1 MSEVRVRFAPS
12 PTGHLHMGGARTALF
27 NWLFARHEGG
37 RFIVR
42 VEDTDLER
50 SEAAL
55 EAQLLEDLAW
65 LGLEWDEGPGTEG
78 PHGPYRQSDRVDIY
92 RGYAERLV
100 SEGVAYSCFCTEEEL
115 ERRREEMTA
124 RGEPPRY
131 DGRCRCLTEQ
141 ERESRRREGLS
152 ESLRFRFPPDEER
165 RIRDIVRGEVVFP
178 PGMVGDFVIMRSNG
192 MPTYN
197 FAAAV
202 DDALMGISHVI
213 RGEEHLSNTLR
224 QVVVYEALGLQ
235 MPRFA
240 HLPLIL
246 GHDRS
251 KLSKR
256 HGAPNVADFRERGFP
271 RDGIV
276 NYLALLGWS
285 PGGDREILPV
295 DELARAFTLDR
306 VSPSPSIFD
315 EVKME
320 WVCARH
326 VREGGA
332 ARWLDEA
339 LPWFPAGFEKA
350 YDRAALAR
358 IFDVAAEQLPRF
370 SLLPDAVAPFRPGDV
385 EPDEEASQSLEG
397 AAPVL
402 GAVRDAIA
410 GLDTWERDAISAAV
424 KAAGKAA
431 GVKGRALFM
440 PLRAAVTGS
449 AHGPDLATVI
459 EIRGRDDVLAALDR
473 AAAAGGGA
481 S

>member
-1 MSEVRVRFAPS
+1 MKETRVRFAPS

-27 NWLFARHEGG
+27 NWLFARHENG

-42 VEDTDLER
+42 VEDTDVER
-50 SEAAL
+50 SERAL
-55 EAQLLEDLAW
+55 EKQLLEDLAW
-65 LGLEWDEGPGTEG
+65 LGLAWDEGPGDEG
-78 PHGPYRQSDRVDIY
+78 PRGPYRQSDRVDIY
-92 RGYAERLV
+92 REHADRLV
-100 SEGVAYSCFCTEEEL
+100 AAGLAYSCFCTEEEL

-131 DGRCRCLTEQ
+131 DGRCRCLTEE
-141 ERESRRREGLS
+141 ERESRRREGLA
-152 ESLRFRFPPDEER
+152 ESVRFRFPPDEER
-165 RIRDIVRGEVVFP
+165 RIDDIVRGEVVFP

-202 DDALMGISHVI
+202 DDALMGITHVI

-224 QVVVYEALGLQ
+224 QVVVYEALGFEI
-235 MPRFA
+235 PRFA

-246 GHDRS
+246 GPDRS

-285 PGGDREILPV
+285 TGDDREILPV
-295 DELARAFTLDR
+295 QEIAGAFTLDR

-332 ARWLDEA
+332 RRWLDEA
-339 LPWFPAGFEKA
+339 MPWFPPGFVDA
-350 YDRAALAR
+350 YDRPALER
-358 IFDVAAEQLPRF
+358 IFDIAAEHLPRF
-370 SLLPDAVAPFRPGDV
+370 SLLPEAVAPFSPGV
-385 EPDEEASQSLEG
+385 PEPNGEAREALAG

-402 GAVRDAIA
+402 AAVRDALA
-410 GLDTWERDAISAAV
+410 GLDPWERDSIAAAV
-424 KAAGKAA
+424 KTAGAAAGA
-431 GVKGRALFM
+431 KGKRLFM
-440 PLRAAVTGS
+440 PLRAALTGS
-449 AHGPDLATVI
+449 AHGPDLSSVI
-459 EIRGRDDVLAALDR
+459 EIRGRADVLAALDH
-473 AAAAGGGA
+473 AAETGGDA